1 MTWII
6 IFLGIIAIVNII
18 ELILNFRINSL
29 QSTIKLTTEELNRE
43 RDQFSDAKKDF
54 EKQLSI
60 QKDATNLWAKKY
72 FELEILLKKFE
83 HKTDE

>member
-60 QKDATNLWAKKY
+60 QNDATNLWAKKY
-72 FELEILLKKFE
+72 FELETLLKKFE